1 MRNLKRALSLALASV
16 MLLGMMVVGS
26 SAKGLD
32 DFSDN
37 AEIVNKDAVAV
48 TSAIGLFDGYEDGS
62 FGPENVVT
70 RAEMAVIICT
80 MLYGAGVNVN
90 QFAETNVFTDVPAW
104 AQGYVNLCSSLGIV
118 AGVGDGKFDPN
129 ATVTT
134 AQAVLM
140 LCRALGYFQSAADFG
155 DNWMLAATAKGT
167 ALGLY
172 GDLKLAANEGL
183 TRDNVAELVFNALT
197 KAVPVQYNE
206 LLGVYYNENKGIL
219 YSLTYY
225 YTDTLGYKNFDLVYK
240 TNENTDYGRPGTTWG
255 IGSYRMD
262 GNPSGEGNKEGVLN
276 EDGSLIPERV
286 KMTSDDEIITVAD
299 TPDFTYTANTKENVI
314 YKAVGKS
321 VVDDYTWNVYVDG
334 AEQAGDDLA
343 PANDKDT
350 DYAALMERAAQRGDN
365 AAAAIYEQ
373 QRNAKIRGEGM
384 TDVTQSNDYAQYLPL
399 EDVPDYDDTHRR
411 QAESLLTE
419 RDTTGQRARIDQMLD
434 ALLGEEFDY
443 DPASDKLY
451 AAYRQQYERQA
462 DLASANALG
471 AAAALTGGRASTAA
485 VAAAQQAGG
494 YYRAMLAGKL
504 PELAQLAYERYNGE
518 RKTRLSAIDAMLD
531 AADSRDSV
539 TKAQI
544 AALLD
549 MDDADYD
556 HADSKLQQQAKD
568 AADRKAAADK
578 KAKEEKAAQE
588 AADKAARSEAR
599 RQITLILR
607 NGGTVPDDLWQQSGY
622 NAVTIAA
629 MLRGRKG

>member
-1 MRNLKRALSLALASV
+1 
-16 MLLGMMVVGS
+16 
-26 SAKGLD
+26 
-32 DFSDN
+32 
-37 AEIVNKDAVAV
+37 
-48 TSAIGLFDGYEDGS
+48 
-62 FGPENVVT
+62 
-70 RAEMAVIICT
+70 MA
-80 MLYGAGVNVN
+80 
-90 QFAETNVFTDVPAW
+90 
-104 AQGYVNLCSSLGIV
+104 
-118 AGVGDGKFDPN
+118 
-129 ATVTT
+129 
-134 AQAVLM
+134 
-140 LCRALGYFQSAADFG
+140 
-155 DNWMLAATAKGT
+155 
-167 ALGLY
+167 
-172 GDLKLAANEGL
+172 
-183 TRDNVAELVFNALT
+183 T
-197 KAVPVQYNE
+197 K
-206 LLGVYYNENKGIL
+206 
-219 YSLTYY
+219 
-225 YTDTLGYKNFDLVYK
+225 YKY
-240 TNENTDYGRPGTTWG
+240 
-255 IGSYRMD
+255 
-262 GNPSGEGNKEGVLN
+262 
-276 EDGSLIPERV
+276 
-286 KMTSDDEIITVAD
+286 
-299 TPDFTYTANTKENVI
+299 
-314 YKAVGKS
+314 
-321 VVDDYTWNVYVDG
+321 
-334 AEQAGDDLA
+334 
-343 PANDKDT
+343 DKDT

-518 RKTRLSAIDAMLD
+518 RKTRLSAIDA
-531 AADSRDSV
+531 
-539 TKAQI
+539 
-544 AALLD
+544 LLD

-556 HADSKLQQQAKD
+556 RADSKLQQQAKD

-578 KAKEEKAAQE
+578 KAKEEKASQE

-607 NGGTVPDDLWQQSGY
+607 NGGTVPNDLWEQSGY
-622 NAVTIAA
+622 SAVTIAA